1 MCYHPG
7 GKQRNHP
14 SSFRKPVK
22 NLLYVVA
29 APAESRVDCSDCPG
43 VRLNADFATG
53 VQARLRHNLAA
64 VAAGRAAGPEIVDTA
79 AVVGEG
85 GIADY

>member
-1 MCYHPG
+1 M
-7 GKQRNHP
+7 
-14 SSFRKPVK
+14 
-22 NLLYVVA
+22 VA

-53 VQARLRHNLAA
+53 VQARLRHNALAV
-64 VAAGRAAGPEIVDTA
+64 VAADRAAEPEIVDTA
-79 AVVGEG
+79 VVVEE

>member
-1 MCYHPG
+1 M
-7 GKQRNHP
+7 
-14 SSFRKPVK
+14 
-22 NLLYVVA
+22 VV

-53 VQARLRHNLAA
+53 VQARLRHNLALV
-64 VAAGRAAGPEIVDTA
+64 VAADRAAGPEIVDTA
-79 AVVGEG
+79 VVVVVEG